1 MKQSTLK
8 SSFKISG
15 KGLHTGLQ
23 INATFNPAPCGHGYK
38 IKRVDLAEEVIIDAL
53 AENVIE
59 TQRGT
64 VIAKGDVKVSTI
76 EHALAALYAAG
87 IDNCLIEVDAPELPI
102 LDGSA
107 IHYVEKIEE
116 VGIEEQAEEKD
127 YYIVKQKI
135 EVVDEKTGASLIK
148 NGPCVQMGNS
158 DTEKPRF
165 VSMPK
170 GMSLFTITL
179 EQALSLFQNALPLT
193 LGEHQGLAVV
203 IGEGKYGPY
212 IRYDGSFTSLPKN
225 TDPYSVTLEQAI
237 QLLEQKQQQ
246 EEPIH
251 VFGDIQVLNGRYG
264 AYIKTPQGNYKL
276 PRGVEATTLTAEAC
290 QEIIAKSEPT
300 SAAKRK
306 FKSKK

>member
-1 MKQSTLK
+1 
-8 SSFKISG
+8 
-15 KGLHTGLQ
+15 
-23 INATFNPAPCGHGYK
+23 
-38 IKRVDLAEEVIIDAL
+38 
-53 AENVIE
+53 
-59 TQRGT
+59 
-64 VIAKGDVKVSTI
+64 
-76 EHALAALYAAG
+76 
-87 IDNCLIEVDAPELPI
+87 
-102 LDGSA
+102 
-107 IHYVEKIEE
+107 
-116 VGIEEQAEEKD
+116 
-127 YYIVKQKI
+127 
-135 EVVDEKTGASLIK
+135 
-148 NGPCVQMGNS
+148 
-158 DTEKPRF
+158 
-165 VSMPK
+165 MPK
-170 GMSLFTITL
+170 GLSLFTITL

-193 LGEHQGLAVV
+193 LGEYQGQAVV

-212 IRYDGSFTSLPKN
+212 IRYNGSFTSLPKN

-276 PRGVEATTLTAEAC
+276 PRGVEAATLTAEAC

>member
-1 MKQSTLK
+1 
-8 SSFKISG
+8 
-15 KGLHTGLQ
+15 
-23 INATFNPAPCGHGYK
+23 
-38 IKRVDLAEEVIIDAL
+38 
-53 AENVIE
+53 
-59 TQRGT
+59 
-64 VIAKGDVKVSTI
+64 
-76 EHALAALYAAG
+76 
-87 IDNCLIEVDAPELPI
+87 
-102 LDGSA
+102 
-107 IHYVEKIEE
+107 
-116 VGIEEQAEEKD
+116 
-127 YYIVKQKI
+127 
-135 EVVDEKTGASLIK
+135 
-148 NGPCVQMGNS
+148 MGNS

-193 LGEHQGLAVV
+193 LGEHQGQAVV

-212 IRYDGSFTSLPKN
+212 IRYNGSFTSLPKN